1 MKKTFEF
8 EETVKYNHSI
18 EIEVDDEN
26 EYEEFADIIMRNI
39 YRENEKEEI
48 EGKFIEKFGEDKVTF
63 VEDGSPETY
72 LDV

>member
-1 MKKTFEF
+1 
-8 EETVKYNHSI
+8 
-18 EIEVDDEN
+18 
-26 EYEEFADIIMRNI
+26 MRNI